1 MYIIKISEE
10 IAMRIASVNNYDKT
24 TFGYFA
30 KPAEDVS
37 AVIKNRM
44 RGASEYDRDEFIQN
58 LQEIV
63 KGNENV
69 KKEVT
74 LNIDESRDK
83 RIYALFNNERN
94 EPVGFYESKYM
105 NQKPLER
112 IISIMRDA
120 AQRAKEV
127 DNLEMNFERYDNVWA
142 NSPE

>member
-1 MYIIKISEE
+1 
-10 IAMRIASVNNYDKT
+10 MRIASVNNYDKT
-24 TFGYFA
+24 TFGYFP

-44 RGASEYDRDEFIQN
+44 RGASEYDRDEFIRS
-58 LQEIV
+58 LEEIV

-74 LNIDESRDK
+74 LNIDASQDNS
-83 RIYALFNNERN
+83 IYALFNNEQG
-94 EPVGFYESKYM
+94 EPEGVYESDYKH
-105 NQKPLER
+105 QKPLER
-112 IISIMRDA
+112 IITMMRNA
-120 AQRAKEV
+120 AIRAKEV